1 MRRAA
6 WLLLV
11 AVTAAGVLLLF
22 VFPGRTLLD
31 QSREIS
37 VAEQHIHALDSENA
51 VLRQRQAALQDP
63 VQIEQIA
70 RERFGMV
77 PLGQQGFA
85 ITSPPPAAPAA
96 SKVTHKRARHWWQKL
111 EFWR

>member
-1 MRRAA
+1 VRRAA

-31 QSREIS
+31 QSRDIS
-37 VAEQHIHALDSENA
+37 VAEQHIHALDRENA

-77 PLGQQGFA
+77 PIGQQGFA
-85 ITSPPPAAPAA
+85 ITQPPPAAPVA
-96 SKVTHKRARHWWQKL
+96 SKATHKPARHWWQKL